1 MKRTLERSLKLRER
15 ARQVIMG
22 GGQPHKRSNP
32 PQPVMIERGL
42 GSHFWDAD
50 GNEYI
55 DYLMAYG
62 PVLLGYAYPRV
73 IEAVS
78 EHLKKGNI
86 YNVGHPL
93 EIELAEKLVELIPS
107 AERVTYFVGG
117 SDAVTGAVKL
127 ARGYTD
133 KEKVVRCGYHGWHDW
148 CSSGRGALAAT
159 AQYTLDME
167 FNDLDSLAEVFKKHP
182 GEIACVMMEPT
193 GKDLPKEGYLEAVKQ
208 LAHENDALLIF
219 DEVKTGFRYS
229 LGGAQKYFGVTPDM
243 SVFSKA
249 MANGFGVAAVV
260 GKKGIMEEVAG
271 VWVAA
276 TFHGEVSLVAAALA
290 TIAEMEEKNGI
301 EYIWRQGNKLLD
313 GYREI
318 TERLGIE
325 NAQIEGIG
333 PMPFFG
339 LHEGDD
345 EQMKR
350 FVSTFYNETL
360 DNGLYLPESHIWF
373 TSLSHTDED
382 IARTLEVS
390 EDAMK
395 HAKQVVWG
403 STAGGVYRCPD

>member
-1 MKRTLERSLKLRER
+1 MKRTLERSLELRER

-32 PQPVMIERGL
+32 PEPVMIERGL

-62 PVLLGYAYPRV
+62 PVLLGYAYPRI
-73 IEAVS
+73 IEAVA

-93 EIELAEKLVELIPS
+93 ETKLAEKLVELIPS

-133 KEKVVRCGYHGWHDW
+133 KEKIVRCGYHGWHDW
-148 CSSGRGALAAT
+148 CNSGRGALAAT
-159 AQYTLDME
+159 AQYTLEME
-167 FNDLDSLAEVFKKHP
+167 FNDLDSLSELFKDHP

-229 LGGAQKYFGVTPDM
+229 LGGAQEYFGVIPDM

-260 GKKGIMEEVAG
+260 GKKEIMEEVAG

-276 TFHGEVSLVAAALA
+276 IFHGEVSLVAAALA

-301 EYIWRQGNKLLD
+301 EYIWGQGNKLLD

-318 TERLGIE
+318 AERLGIE
-325 NAQIEGIG
+325 NAHTEGIG

-339 LHEGDD
+339 FHKGDD
-345 EQMKR
+345 ERMER
-350 FVSTFYNETL
+350 FVNIFYEETL

-373 TSLSHTDED
+373 ISLSHTDED

-395 HAKQVVWG
+395 HAKQAVWG
-403 STAGGVYRCPD
+403 